1 MQENLHDGHRE
12 RLINKFIEFPDS
24 FSDHELLEIFL
35 FTVMPRK
42 DTNALAHRLV
52 QAFGNVG
59 KVFSATAEQ
68 LMTVNGVGKAIA
80 AQIVL
85 HGKLMKK
92 IAATTPDD
100 GKAFTSLDRIKSEIV
115 SLFRG
120 TRTEKF
126 YAFLL
131 GDAFETL
138 FRLEY
143 TGNNESA
150 VFANVAEIAR
160 AISLHKPKYAIIA
173 HNHPSGNANPSPQDD
188 KATAK
193 FCIACDLHGVSLV
206 DHIIVAGEKVYS
218 YFVEKRLDFIKERV
232 KKDVI

>member
-1 MQENLHDGHRE
+1 MQESLHGGHRE
-12 RLINKFIEFPDS
+12 RLINKFIEFPDA

-42 DTNALAHRLV
+42 DTNALAHRLI
-52 QAFGNVG
+52 QSFGNVS

-68 LMTVNGVGKAIA
+68 LMTVNGVGKAVA

-92 IAATTPDD
+92 LAAIKPED
-100 GKAFTSLDRIKSEIV
+100 GKSFSSVDKIRQEIV

-120 TRTEKF
+120 AKAEKF

-131 GDAFETL
+131 GDAFQNV

-143 TGNNESA
+143 LGNTESA

-160 AISLHKPKYAIIA
+160 AMSLHKPKYVVIA
-173 HNHPSGNANPSPQDD
+173 HNHPSGNANPSPEDD

-193 FCIACDLHGVSLV
+193 VFIACDVHGVRLV
-206 DHIIVAGEKVYS
+206 DHIIVAGDKFYS
-218 YFVEKRLDFIKERV
+218 YFLEKRLDYIKE
-232 KKDVI
+232 KIKNDII